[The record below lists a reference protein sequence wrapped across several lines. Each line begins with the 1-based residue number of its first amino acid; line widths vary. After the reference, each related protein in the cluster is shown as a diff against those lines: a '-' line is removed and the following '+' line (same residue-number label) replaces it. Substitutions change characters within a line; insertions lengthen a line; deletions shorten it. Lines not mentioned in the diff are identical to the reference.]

1 MKCLFSTV
9 YLKAAYLA
17 LFSAIVQFCCFS
29 QGSFHVQNYLRLM
42 IDYVIVGVGSNEQQY
57 AHVRMNS
64 NSI

>member
-1 MKCLFSTV
+1 MPIFYGLLESSLSRAF
-9 YLKAAYLA
+9 
-17 LFSAIVQFCCFS
+17 FVQFCCFS
-29 QGSFHVQNYLRLM
+29 QGSFHVQNNLRLM